1 MKIRGMEHLRKNDYN
16 KLVIRKGR
24 VNVYSESLIPT
35 MKMSHSIEDELRTL
49 DDVAKVERIIDYYLD
64 YNPVNS
70 IDENYNRVGRSIFIT
85 STTGSELRL
94 GRRPYGDFLEK
105 IFNKYRE
112 TRWQTA
118 CLNPIGS
125 FEFKTSYNYTGF
137 FKNDDGIDFVLSTK
151 FGELLPQELDF
162 FEMVLPVLFGDSEVR
177 IKKRFKPNSYTGIA
191 SLDLDGYYVIG
202 EDSTIKVDR
211 KLLPLTSKIVS
222 KHNKQVKKLKEEN
235 EKIYQMTWRI

>member
-105 IFNKYRE
+105 NF
-112 TRWQTA
+112 
-118 CLNPIGS
+118 
-125 FEFKTSYNYTGF
+125 
-137 FKNDDGIDFVLSTK
+137 
-151 FGELLPQELDF
+151 
-162 FEMVLPVLFGDSEVR
+162 
-177 IKKRFKPNSYTGIA
+177 
-191 SLDLDGYYVIG
+191 
-202 EDSTIKVDR
+202 
-211 KLLPLTSKIVS
+211 
-222 KHNKQVKKLKEEN
+222 
-235 EKIYQMTWRI
+235 